1 MAVRADRRHIG
12 ALDGL
17 RALAALAVV
26 ATHVGFATGFVRADL
41 IGAVVGRLDVGVPL
55 FFALSGFLLVR
66 PWLAVPLGAGTAS
79 PSLRTYTVRRLARI
93 APAYWIVLAV
103 VLLISRQGWIRSQFA
118 TDLTV
123 GPGTVATHLVVAQGL
138 TERFFSN
145 FTQTWSLTTEV
156 VFYAVLPVV
165 GWLLVRST
173 RHLDGPAAR
182 YRRVRSLCVGA
193 VVLGLATAAYATTD
207 LPLASPQLA
216 RSVIGH
222 AGWFAVGIWVA
233 AYEMTPARPVRRL
246 SLRPGDSF
254 ALAGVCLLVAAS
266 PFGGPLGLDSST
278 ASQAVVREAMFTA
291 VAALTLAATV
301 RGSALTSST
310 VRFLESA
317 PMRWLGDRSYAI
329 FLWHLVVLFALM
341 GVARVDLFTGSFV
354 LIGLGTLIISIGL
367 ADLSWRLV
375 ESPVLGLVHR
385 RTRRRQG
392 GGQRAD
398 QEDREDRRDQAHP

>member
-1 MAVRADRRHIG
+1 MAVGADRRHIG

-41 IGAVVGRLDVGVPL
+41 VGAVVGRLDVGVPL

-66 PWLAVPLGAGTAS
+66 PWLAVPLGVGTSS
-79 PSLRTYTVRRLARI
+79 PSLGTYAVRRLARI

-103 VLLISRQGWIRSQFA
+103 VLLISGLGWIRDQFA

-123 GPGTVATHLVVAQGL
+123 GPGSVVTHVVVGQGL
-138 TERFFSN
+138 TEHYFSN
-145 FTQTWSLTTEV
+145 FAQTWSLTTEV

-173 RHLDGPAAR
+173 RHLGDAAAR
-182 YRRVRSLCVGA
+182 YRRVRSCCIGA
-193 VVLGLATAAYATTD
+193 VVLGIATAAYATTD

-233 AYEMTPARPVRRL
+233 AHEMTPARPDRRF
-246 SLRPGDSF
+246 SLRPGDGF

-266 PFGGPLGLDSST
+266 PFGGPLTLEDST
-278 ASQAVVREAMFTA
+278 AVQAVVREAMFTA
-291 VAALTLAATV
+291 IAALTLTAAV
-301 RGSALTSST
+301 RGRATESPT

-329 FLWHLVVLFALM
+329 FLWHIVDLFGIM
-341 GVARVDLFTGSFV
+341 TVARVDLFTGSFV
-354 LIGLGTLIISIGL
+354 VIGLATVIISIGL

-375 ESPVLGLVHR
+375 ESPVLAVAHR
-385 RTRRRQG
+385 R
-392 GGQRAD
+392 
-398 QEDREDRRDQAHP
+398 